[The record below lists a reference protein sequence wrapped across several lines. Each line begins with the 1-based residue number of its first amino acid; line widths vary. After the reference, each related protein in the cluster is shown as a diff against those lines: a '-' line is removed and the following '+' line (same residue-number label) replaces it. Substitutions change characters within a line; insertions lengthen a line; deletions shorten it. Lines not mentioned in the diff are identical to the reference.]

1 MENVFLLLG
10 TNLGDRVAN
19 LNSARNLIAFRAG
32 QIIASSSIYET
43 APWGKTD
50 QPGFLNQCLAI
61 NTLHSPEELLRI
73 LQKTEKEIGREST
86 EKWGPRL
93 IDIDIL
99 FYEDQTISLD
109 QLTIP
114 HPYMHQRKFTLL
126 PLSEIAANFMHPI
139 LNTSVKN
146 LLEVCEDQSDV
157 TLYEL
162 CV

>member
-10 TNLGDRVAN
+10 TNLGDRAAN
-19 LNSARNLIAFRAG
+19 LKSARNLIAFRAG
-32 QIIASSSIYET
+32 QIIATSSVYET

-61 NTLHSPEELLRI
+61 NTQHSPEELLRI

-99 FYEDQTISLD
+99 FYEDRTTATD

-114 HPYMHQRKFTLL
+114 HPYLHQRRFTLL
-126 PLSEIAANFMHPI
+126 PLAEIAAKFKHPI
-139 LNTSVKN
+139 LNKSVEN
-146 LLEVCEDQSDV
+146 LLKVCEDQSEV
-157 TLYEL
+157 KLYQ
-162 CV
+162 

>member
-1 MENVFLLLG
+1 MEKVFLLLG
-10 TNLGDRVAN
+10 TNLGDRTAN
-19 LNSARNLIAFRAG
+19 LSSARNLIAFRAG
-32 QIIASSSIYET
+32 QITSTSGIYET

-50 QPGFLNQCLAI
+50 QPGFLNQCIEILTMHA
-61 NTLHSPEELLRI
+61 PQELLRI
-73 LQKTEKEIGREST
+73 LQKIEKEIGRETT

-99 FYEDQTISLD
+99 FYGQQKISIEH
-109 QLTIP
+109 LTVP
-114 HPYMHQRKFTLL
+114 HPYLHQRRFTLL

-157 TLYEL
+157 TLFN
-162 CV
+162 